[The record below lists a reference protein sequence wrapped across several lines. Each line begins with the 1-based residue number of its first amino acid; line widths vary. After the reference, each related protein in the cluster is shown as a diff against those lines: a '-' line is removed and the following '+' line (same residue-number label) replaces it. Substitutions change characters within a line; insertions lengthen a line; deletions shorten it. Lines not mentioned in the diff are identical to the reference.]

1 MSRMRMKPVK
11 QKGMR
16 KSNQKP
22 DKVRVKGKASSFL
35 KKKSMHEVG
44 GMEGRKDEQ
53 SNLYII

>member
-1 MSRMRMKPVK
+1 MKPVK